1 MPSAR
6 EIRRRIRSVRNT
18 SQITKAMEM
27 VSAAK
32 LRRAQSSVLAS
43 RPYAEQLR
51 ELIATLGSMAGQGD
65 ETHPL
70 LERRPVRESALV
82 LVTPDR
88 GLTGAMV
95 GNVLR
100 AGATF
105 VQERGGNPTIVA
117 VGRKGRDWMI
127 RRGRNVVA
135 EFTGLDR
142 PSIDR
147 DIQPIARLITERFV
161 NGTVD
166 EVSIIFARFH
176 STTNQRPVRI
186 QLLPVEQPA
195 ASAEGQSRY
204 ANFLFEPSPAEVL
217 AAILPRYVEVQ
228 LYQALLE
235 SLASEHA
242 ARMIAMHNATENAR
256 DIVKSLTLS
265 YNKAR
270 QAGITKEI
278 LEIASGAEALRAA
291 G

>member
-32 LRRAQSSVLAS
+32 LRRAQAAALAS
-43 RPYAEQLR
+43 RPYSEQLR
-51 ELIATLGSMAGQGD
+51 ELIATLGGAVAG
-65 ETHPL
+65 EEVHPL
-70 LERRPVRESALV
+70 LQRRPVQNAALI

-100 AGATF
+100 AGAIY
-105 VQERGGNPTIVA
+105 VQERGGNPAIVA
-117 VGRKGRDWMI
+117 VGRKGRDWMV
-127 RRGRNVVA
+127 RRGRNLIA

-142 PSIDR
+142 PSVADVL
-147 DIQPIARLITERFV
+147 PIARLITDRFV
-161 NGTVD
+161 DGTVD
-166 EVSIIFARFH
+166 EVSIIFARFQ
-176 STTNQRPVRI
+176 STTNQRPVRV
-186 QLLPVEQPA
+186 QLLPVEQTA
-195 ASAEGQSRY
+195 VSDEGKTRY
-204 ANFLFEPSPAEVL
+204 TNFLFEPSPAEVL
-217 AAILPRYVEVQ
+217 AAILPRYIEVQ

-242 ARMIAMHNATENAR
+242 ARMVAMHNATENAR
-256 DIVKSLTLS
+256 DIVRSLTLS

-278 LEIASGAEALRAA
+278 LEISSGAEALRAA

>member
-6 EIRRRIRSVRNT
+6 KIRRRIRSVRNT

-32 LRRAQSSVLAS
+32 LRRAQAAALAS
-43 RPYAEQLR
+43 RPYSEQLR
-51 ELIATLGSMAGQGD
+51 ELIATLGGAAAD
-65 ETHPL
+65 EEVHPL
-70 LERRPVRESALV
+70 LQRRPVQNAALI

-100 AGATF
+100 AGAIH
-105 VQERGGNPTIVA
+105 VQERGGNPAIVA
-117 VGRKGRDWMI
+117 VGRKGRDWMV
-127 RRGRNVVA
+127 RRGRNLIA

-142 PSIDR
+142 PSVAEVL
-147 DIQPIARLITERFV
+147 PIARLITDRFV
-161 NGTVD
+161 DGTVD
-166 EVSIIFARFH
+166 EVSIIFARFQ
-176 STTNQRPVRI
+176 STTNQRPVRV
-186 QLLPVEQPA
+186 QLLPVEQTA
-195 ASAEGQSRY
+195 VSDEGKTRY
-204 ANFLFEPSPAEVL
+204 TNFLFEPSPAEVL
-217 AAILPRYVEVQ
+217 AAILPRYIEVQ

-278 LEIASGAEALRAA
+278 LEISSGAEALRAA

>member
-32 LRRAQSSVLAS
+32 LRRAQAAALAS
-43 RPYAEQLR
+43 RPYSEQLR
-51 ELIATLGSMAGQGD
+51 ELIATLGGAAEGED
-65 ETHPL
+65 VHPL
-70 LERRPVRESALV
+70 LQHRPVQNAALI

-100 AGATF
+100 AGAAY
-105 VQERGGNPTIVA
+105 VQERGGNPAIVA
-117 VGRKGRDWMI
+117 VGRKGRDWMV
-127 RRGRNVVA
+127 RRGRNLIA

-142 PSIDR
+142 PSVADVV
-147 DIQPIARLITERFV
+147 PMARLITDRFV
-161 NGTVD
+161 DGTVD
-166 EVSIIFARFH
+166 EVSIIFARFQ
-176 STTNQRPVRI
+176 STTNQRPVRV
-186 QLLPVEQPA
+186 QLLPVVQTEV
-195 ASAEGQSRY
+195 SDEGESRY
-204 ANFLFEPSPAEVL
+204 TNFLFEPSPAEVL
-217 AAILPRYVEVQ
+217 AAILPRYIEVQ

-242 ARMIAMHNATENAR
+242 ARMVAMHNATENAR

-278 LEIASGAEALRAA
+278 LEISSGAEALRAA

>member
-32 LRRAQSSVLAS
+32 LRRAQAAVLAS

-51 ELIATLGSMAGQGD
+51 ELIATLGSAVGQGD
-65 ETHPL
+65 EVHPL
-70 LERRPVRESALV
+70 LERRPVREAALV

-100 AGATF
+100 AGATY
-105 VQERGGNPTIVA
+105 VQERGGNPTIIN

-142 PSIDR
+142 PTVD
-147 DIQPIARLITERFV
+147 DIQPIARIITERFIS
-161 NGTVD
+161 GAVD
-166 EVSIIFARFH
+166 EVSIIYARFH
-176 STTNQRPVRI
+176 STTNQRPVRVQI
-186 QLLPVEQPA
+186 LPVEPPE

-278 LEIASGAEALRAA
+278 LEISSGAEALRAA

>member
-32 LRRAQSSVLAS
+32 LRRAQASVLAS

-51 ELIATLGSMAGQGD
+51 ELIATLGSAAGQGD
-65 ETHPL
+65 EVHPL
-70 LERRPVRESALV
+70 LQRRPVRESALV

-100 AGATF
+100 AGANF

-127 RRGRNVVA
+127 RRARNVVA

-142 PSIDR
+142 PTVD
-147 DIQPIARLITERFV
+147 DIQPIAKIITDRFIS
-161 NGTVD
+161 GQVD

-176 STTNQRPVRI
+176 STTNQRPVRVQI
-186 QLLPVEQPA
+186 LPVEPPA
-195 ASAEGQSRY
+195 AGAEGRSRY
-204 ANFLFEPSPAEVL
+204 ADFLFEPSPAEVL

-242 ARMIAMHNATENAR
+242 ARMVAMHNATENAR

-278 LEIASGAEALRAA
+278 LEISSGAEALRAA

>member
-32 LRRAQSSVLAS
+32 LRRAQAAALAS
-43 RPYAEQLR
+43 RPYSEQLR
-51 ELIATLGSMAGQGD
+51 ELIATLGGAVAG
-65 ETHPL
+65 EEVHPL
-70 LERRPVRESALV
+70 LQRRPVQNAALI

-100 AGATF
+100 AGAIY
-105 VQERGGNPTIVA
+105 VQERGGNPAIVA
-117 VGRKGRDWMI
+117 VGRKGRDWMV
-127 RRGRNVVA
+127 RRGRNLIA

-142 PSIDR
+142 PSVADVL
-147 DIQPIARLITERFV
+147 PIARLITDRFV
-161 NGTVD
+161 DGTVD
-166 EVSIIFARFH
+166 EVSIIFARFQ
-176 STTNQRPVRI
+176 STTNQRPVRV
-186 QLLPVEQPA
+186 QLLPVEQTA
-195 ASAEGQSRY
+195 VSEEGKTRY
-204 ANFLFEPSPAEVL
+204 TNFLFEPSPAEVL
-217 AAILPRYVEVQ
+217 AAILPRYIEVQ

-242 ARMIAMHNATENAR
+242 ARMVAMHNATENAR
-256 DIVKSLTLS
+256 DIVRSLTLS

-278 LEIASGAEALRAA
+278 LEISSGAEALRAA

>member
-32 LRRAQSSVLAS
+32 LRRAQSAAMAS
-43 RPYAEQLR
+43 RPYAEQLAA
-51 ELIATLGSMAGQGD
+51 LIGTLGRAAEGAEDD
-65 ETHPL
+65 EAHPL
-70 LERRPVRESALV
+70 LQRRPVRNSALV

-88 GLTGAMV
+88 GLTGALV
-95 GNVLR
+95 GNLLR
-100 AGATF
+100 AGASY
-105 VQERGGNPTIVA
+105 VQERGNPTIVA

-142 PSIDR
+142 PSVADVL
-147 DIQPIARLITERFV
+147 PIARLITDQFV
-161 NGTVD
+161 AGQVD
-166 EVSIIFARFH
+166 EVSVIFARFQ
-176 STTNQRPVRI
+176 STSNQRPVRVP
-186 QLLPVEQPA
+186 LLPVEPPP
-195 ASAEGQSRY
+195 SEGESRY

-217 AAILPRYVEVQ
+217 AAVLPRYIEVQ

-242 ARMIAMHNATENAR
+242 ARMIAMHNATQNAK
-256 DIVKSLTLS
+256 DIVTSLTLT

-278 LEIASGAEALRAA
+278 LEIASGAEALRQA

>member
-65 ETHPL
+65 EVHPL
-70 LERRPVRESALV
+70 LQRRPVKEAALV

-100 AGATF
+100 AGATY
-105 VQERGGNPTIVA
+105 VQERGGNPTVVA

-127 RRGRNVVA
+127 RRARNVVA

-142 PSIDR
+142 PTVD
-147 DIQPIARLITERFV
+147 DIQPIARIITDRFI
-161 NGTVD
+161 NGQVD
-166 EVSIIFARFH
+166 EVSIIYARFH

-186 QLLPVEQPA
+186 QILPVEPPK
-195 ASAEGQSRY
+195 ASESDSKY

-242 ARMIAMHNATENAR
+242 ARMVAMHNATENAR

-278 LEIASGAEALRAA
+278 LEISSGAEALRAA

>member
-51 ELIATLGSMAGQGD
+51 ELIATLGSAATGGD
-65 ETHPL
+65 EVHPL
-70 LERRPVRESALV
+70 LQRRPVRESALV

-105 VQERGGNPTIVA
+105 VQERGGNPTIIA

-127 RRGRNVVA
+127 RRARNVVA
-135 EFTGLDR
+135 EFTGMDR
-142 PSIDR
+142 PTVD
-147 DIQPIARLITERFV
+147 DIQPIARIITERFIS
-161 NGTVD
+161 GQVD
-166 EVSIIFARFH
+166 EVSIVYARFH
-176 STTNQRPVRI
+176 STTNQRPVRVQI
-186 QLLPVEQPA
+186 LPVEPPV

-242 ARMIAMHNATENAR
+242 ARMVAMHNATENAR

>member
-32 LRRAQSSVLAS
+32 LRRAQASVLAS
-43 RPYAEQLR
+43 RPYAEQLA
-51 ELIATLGSMAGQGD
+51 ELIATLASAAEGGD
-65 ETHPL
+65 RDEAHPL
-70 LERRPVRESALV
+70 LQRRPVRNSALV

-88 GLTGAMV
+88 GLTGALV

-100 AGATF
+100 AGAGF
-105 VQERGGNPTIVA
+105 VMERANTAIVA

-127 RRGRNVVA
+127 RRGRNVIA
-135 EFTGLDR
+135 EFTGMDR
-142 PSIDR
+142 PTVADVL
-147 DIQPIARLITERFV
+147 PIARLIGDQFV
-161 NGTVD
+161 SGAVD
-166 EVSIIFARFH
+166 EVSLIFARFQ
-176 STTNQRPVRI
+176 STTNQRPVRV
-186 QLLPVEQPA
+186 QLLPVEPPV
-195 ASAEGQSRY
+195 AEGKSRY

-217 AAILPRYVEVQ
+217 AAVLPRYVEVQ

-242 ARMIAMHNATENAR
+242 ARMIAMHNATQNAK
-256 DIVKSLTLS
+256 DIVQSLTLS

-278 LEIASGAEALRAA
+278 LEIASGAEALRQA

>member
-32 LRRAQSSVLAS
+32 LRRAQASALAS
-43 RPYAEQLR
+43 RPYAEQLA
-51 ELIATLGSMAGQGD
+51 ELIATLGSAAERAD
-65 ETHPL
+65 EDEAHPL
-70 LERRPVRESALV
+70 LQRRPIRNSALV

-88 GLTGAMV
+88 GLTGALV
-95 GNVLR
+95 GNLLR
-100 AGATF
+100 AGAAY
-105 VQERGGNPTIVA
+105 VQERGNPSIVA
-117 VGRKGRDWMI
+117 IGRKGRDWMI
-127 RRGRNVVA
+127 RRGRNVIA
-135 EFTGLDR
+135 EFTWMER
-142 PSIDR
+142 PTIAEVV
-147 DIQPIARLITERFV
+147 PVARLIADQFTS
-161 NGTVD
+161 GAVD
-166 EVSIIFARFH
+166 EVSLIFARFQ
-176 STTNQRPVRI
+176 STSVQRPVRLP
-186 QLLPVEQPA
+186 LLPVETPPA
-195 ASAEGQSRY
+195 AEGASRY

-242 ARMIAMHNATENAR
+242 ARMIAMHNATQNAK
-256 DIVKSLTLS
+256 DIVQSLTLT

-278 LEIASGAEALRAA
+278 LEISSGAEALRQA